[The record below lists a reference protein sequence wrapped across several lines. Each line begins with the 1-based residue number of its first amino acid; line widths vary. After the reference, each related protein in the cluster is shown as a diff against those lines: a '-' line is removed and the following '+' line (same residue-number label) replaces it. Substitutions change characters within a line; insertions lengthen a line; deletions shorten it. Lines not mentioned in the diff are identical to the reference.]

1 MIQKRTCWKSHLANT
16 HSHTPTHPNTH
27 TQDTRVCQQ
36 EKQNCHSNSRKNNN
50 NKQCYLQRW
59 QWQRATLLSHVTRVG
74 RQRERQKERERE
86 GEWGSVKYE
95 SWAKND
101 EWQNYTANAV
111 LASFPATFFP
121 SSSSSWHV
129 TTNEDQLWLD
139 ILLFCYCYFCSFPFS
154 ILRFQPNYG
163 IEFLGI
169 LTFHLLVSSQTCQVL
184 SMRRKEVRACCRELW
199 IRLLQSWYL

>member
-36 EKQNCHSNSRKNNN
+36 EKQNCHSNSRKNNNNN

-111 LASFPATFFP
+111 LASF
-121 SSSSSWHV
+121 SSSWHV

-139 ILLFCYCYFCSFPFS
+139 ILLFCYCYFCSFLFS
-154 ILRFQPNYG
+154 VF
-163 IEFLGI
+163 
-169 LTFHLLVSSQTCQVL
+169 SQITVL
-184 SMRRKEVRACCRELW
+184 NFPA
-199 IRLLQSWYL
+199 Y

>member
-16 HSHTPTHPNTH
+16 HSHTPTHTLTH

-50 NKQCYLQRW
+50 NNNSKLCYLQRW

-74 RQRERQKERERE
+74 RQKERQKERERE

-111 LASFPATFFP
+111 LASFPATF
-121 SSSSSWHV
+121 S
-129 TTNEDQLWLD
+129 
-139 ILLFCYCYFCSFPFS
+139 LLPLRDMWPLMRINSGLTFCYFVIVISVLFYSAFSAKLRYWISRHINFPF
-154 ILRFQPNYG
+154 
-163 IEFLGI
+163 
-169 LTFHLLVSSQTCQVL
+169 VSFKPDMSSAL
-184 SMRRKEVRACCRELW
+184 DAP
-199 IRLLQSWYL
+199 

>member
-16 HSHTPTHPNTH
+16 HSHTPTHPHTH
-27 TQDTRVCQQ
+27 RTHVCV
-36 EKQNCHSNSRKNNN
+36 SRKN
-50 NKQCYLQRW
+50 KIVK
-59 QWQRATLLSHVTRVG
+59 ATAERTTTTSCATYNDDNDNGPHCCHMSHELAG
-74 RQRERQKERERE
+74 RGRDRKREKERESE
-86 GEWGSVKYE
+86 AVWNTSPGQKMM
-95 SWAKND
+95 ND
-101 EWQNYTANAV
+101 KIIQQMRTWPRS
-111 LASFPATFFP
+111 LLP

-154 ILRFQPNYG
+154 IQRFQPNYG
-163 IEFLGI
+163 IEFPGI
-169 LTFHLLVSSQTCQVL
+169 LTFHLLVSSQTRQVL